1 MVCTE
6 NISSLDDIKLDEK
19 INVCIM
25 YANEHA
31 YSETF
36 IRDQIQHLPEKVF
49 PLYGAW
55 FPFLEPG
62 RKHILSRNLFLRFT
76 RRIRR
81 DLLGVPQTQLMH
93 EGLCKYLKKNRID
106 VVLAN
111 YGPTGVA
118 VMQCC
123 AEEEIPLV
131 VHFHGFDAWD
141 NEILEKYS
149 IGYKQLF
156 QTAKTIIVGS
166 EDMKRQMIS
175 LGSPPEKVVWNFC
188 GVNTDFFSPTALNHC
203 TNDFI
208 SVARFA
214 PTKAPHLTLKA
225 FSEVVKDFPAVTM
238 TMIGDGELFKPCQD
252 LVKQLGIQNS
262 VRLLGALPP
271 EKVRD
276 NLRTSRIFVQ
286 HSIRTKSGDAEGS
299 VISAL
304 EACSTQ
310 LPVVA
315 TRHGGLKESIVEGE
329 TGFLVDEGDVSGM
342 AESMK
347 RLLQDQP
354 LCLEMG
360 KKGRERMKELFD
372 LSKSIEKLDQI
383 LREASGT
390 PQRRPGD

>member
-1 MVCTE
+1 MVCAE
-6 NISSLDDIKLDEK
+6 NISSVDNMKLSEK

-36 IRDQIQHLPEKVF
+36 IRNQVQHLPEKVF
-49 PLYGAW
+49 PLYGSW
-55 FPFLEPG
+55 FPFLKPG

-81 DLLGVPQTQLMH
+81 DLLGVSQTQLMQ
-93 EGLCKYLKKNRID
+93 EGLRNYLKRNRID

-118 VMQCC
+118 VMHCC
-123 AEEEIPLV
+123 AAAEIPLV

-141 NEILEKYS
+141 NVTLEEYRTS
-149 IGYKQLF
+149 YEQLF
-156 QTAKTIIVGS
+156 QMAKTIIVVS
-166 EDMKRQMIS
+166 DDMKRQMIS
-175 LGSPPEKVVWNFC
+175 LGCAPEKVVWNVY
-188 GVNTDFFSPTALNHC
+188 GVDTDFFSPDPLVHC
-203 TNDFI
+203 SNDFI

-214 PTKAPHLTLKA
+214 HTKAPHLTLEA
-225 FSEVVKDFPAVTM
+225 FSQVVKDFPDVTM
-238 TMIGDGELFKPCQD
+238 TMIGDGELLKPCQD
-252 LVKQLGIQNS
+252 LIKKLGIQNS
-262 VRLLGALPP
+262 VRLPGALPP

-276 NLRTSRIFVQ
+276 NLRASRIFVQ

-299 VISAL
+299 PVSAL
-304 EACSTQ
+304 EASSTQ

-315 TRHGGLKESIVEGE
+315 TRHGGLKESIVERE

-342 AESMK
+342 AEAMK
-347 RLLQDQP
+347 RLLKDRS

-360 KKGRERMKELFD
+360 KKGRERIKQLFD
-372 LSKSIEKLDQI
+372 LRFRIDRLDQI
-383 LREASGT
+383 LREASGNS
-390 PQRRPGD
+390 RG